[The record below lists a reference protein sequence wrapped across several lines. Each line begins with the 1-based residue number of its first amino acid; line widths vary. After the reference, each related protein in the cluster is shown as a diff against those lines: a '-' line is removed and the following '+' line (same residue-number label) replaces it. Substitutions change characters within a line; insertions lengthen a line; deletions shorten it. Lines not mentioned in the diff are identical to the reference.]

1 MKTLPHTRRASWLLL
16 LFLCAGPSGPVRS
29 EDEIEKA
36 FRDALYA
43 EEVKGDSEAALKA
56 YQEVGKKFESQ
67 RDMAATALFR
77 QGECLRKLGR
87 KEEAAAAYNKVLS
100 LYGDRDRVAK
110 LSRENLAALGLPA
123 PSAEAAPATPA
134 PAEPDED
141 AKEISR
147 LKSIAENSPDL
158 LNAGELEEAAEKGS
172 PVVVSWI
179 LEKLPKPLSAKSLND
194 ALNAACNAGH
204 LKVCQVLLDA
214 GANPNGEGKYIPLWT
229 AIHANR
235 LEVVKLLLSRKAD
248 VNVRCD
254 LDNQGQGLMKL
265 EFPDDSA
272 KELSGTALVSGS
284 FSVKQAVPVM
294 EPILT
299 GGMTE
304 CLDLLLKSGA
314 DVNATAEL
322 SGTRPTNRRVKTQDK
337 GEPLSWSLTPL
348 GAAIIKKDGD
358 AVRRLV
364 AAKADVNKPFGD
376 TVSTPL
382 SFALAML
389 HSRDP
394 EHRPGQEKTEEII
407 KILLESGADWK
418 AALSNGVTALQI
430 CARLDLVPWLEQ
442 AIKAGVDVN
451 ARDKAGNTA
460 LHQAVRAISPDA
472 VRLLL
477 AAGAKADPEGEASPL
492 ATPLTIAC
500 AFKRSDASLSIIKML
515 LDAGADPN
523 RSRDGKTPLDYTSE
537 LWFSGNVWTQ
547 AVDLLIERGARPNDS
562 GIFKREV
569 WSWGNPQKPDLPPAL
584 LETIRKV
591 WKAAHWR
598 DNPRL
603 SHAVWLSQS
612 ESMVRHGR
620 QPQFTAVMC
629 DEAAV
634 SRPPTLREF
643 FSMTRL
649 QPLTQ
654 VNGSIVTNWEEATII
669 RTREDKEER
678 IAVNMKDFV
687 QDPAKN
693 DVPLQWGDV
702 VELPVTLES
711 AGREGEGSASSARV
725 NAEKRIFREFPVE
738 LRVQPAK
745 DRLVVSAASEAQ
757 NLLQA
762 GMQWGYPNIE
772 LSRNALRVA
781 GISNL
786 LFEEGFSVTR
796 TGPPGVLSGAEG
808 NAAHGDSLL
817 MRPLLANPKPDEDA
831 LLANLWLCQTAD
843 GSYWKLPLPRTVE
856 DKPAPLA
863 GLMVALLGPHPLPS
877 ACFDWDKATVRWF
890 GPPPAKAPEPPK
902 KGREKDKD
910 KEKEK
915 EAPPPASVWN
925 EKKLL
930 DAWPDLHMQPGM
942 VITLPPAERDSF
954 EPPAK
959 LRTALTGALAFDWI
973 ATNKG
978 DEDIPCRY
986 EPRFFRGA
994 KKDGLWIWRDIDP
1007 AKANTPLLPI
1017 VFDLMIAQARSGFTG
1032 RGRMFL
1038 MVPDGHGSDLDNLQL
1053 WLTRSGTSLKFPW

>member
-1 MKTLPHTRRASWLLL
+1 MKTFPHSRRAPWLLL

-100 LYGDRDRVAK
+100 LYGDRERVAK

-123 PSAEAAPATPA
+123 PSAEAAPA
-134 PAEPDED
+134 EPDED
-141 AKEISR
+141 AKEIAR

-158 LNAGELEEAAEKGS
+158 LNAGELDEAADKGS

-179 LEKLPKPLSAKSLND
+179 LEKLPKPLSVKSLNQ

-214 GANPNGEGKYIPLWT
+214 GANPNGEEGYIPLWT
-229 AIHANR
+229 AIRANR

-248 VNVRCD
+248 ANVRND
-254 LDNQGQGLMKL
+254 VSNISKGSMSL
-265 EFPDDSA
+265 EFPADSA
-272 KELSGTALVSGS
+272 KELSGTALVSGP

-294 EPILT
+294 MPILR

-314 DVNATAEL
+314 DVNAAAEL
-322 SGTRPTNRRVKTQDK
+322 SRTRPTGRRAETQNK
-337 GEPLSWSLTPL
+337 AEPPPWSLTPL
-348 GAAIIKKDGD
+348 GAAIIKRDGD
-358 AVRRLV
+358 AVRRLL

-376 TVSTPL
+376 AASSPL
-382 SFALAML
+382 LFALAML
-389 HSRDP
+389 HSTDP
-394 EHRPGQEKTEEII
+394 EDRPGQEKTEEII

-418 AALSNGVTALQI
+418 AALSNGVTALHI

-442 AIKAGVDVN
+442 AIKAGADVN

-460 LHQAVRAISPDA
+460 LHHAVRAISPDA

-477 AAGAKADPEGEASPL
+477 AAGAKADSQGDASSL

-500 AFKRSDASLSIIKML
+500 ASKRSDASLSIIKML

-523 RSRDGKTPLDYTSE
+523 SSRDGKTPLDYTTSE
-537 LWFSGNVWTQ
+537 GWFSGSVWTQ

-562 GIFKREV
+562 GIFKREA
-569 WSWGNPQKPDLPPAL
+569 WSWGNPQKPHLPPAL
-584 LETIRKV
+584 LETIHKV
-591 WKAAHWR
+591 WNAAHWR

-603 SHAVWLSQS
+603 SHAVWLSRF
-612 ESMVRHGR
+612 ESLVMHGS
-620 QPQFTAVMC
+620 QPQFMAVMC

-649 QPLTQ
+649 QPINQ
-654 VNGSIVTNWEEATII
+654 VIGSIVTNWEEATII
-669 RTREDKEER
+669 RTREGKEER

-711 AGREGEGSASSARV
+711 VRPDSEGSASPARV
-725 NAEKRIFREFPVE
+725 NAEKRVFREFPVE
-738 LRVQPAK
+738 LRMQPAK
-745 DRLVVSAASEAQ
+745 DRLVVSAASEAR

-786 LFEEGFSVTR
+786 LFEGGFSVTR
-796 TGPPGVLSGAEG
+796 TGPRGVLSSAEG

-817 MRPLLANPKPDEDA
+817 LRPRLANPKPDEDA
-831 LLANLWLCQTAD
+831 QLANLWLCQTAD
-843 GSYWKLPLPRTVE
+843 GPYWKLPLPRTVE

-902 KGREKDKD
+902 KGKEKDKD

-915 EAPPPASVWN
+915 DAPPPASVWN

-959 LRTALTGALAFDWI
+959 LRTALTSALAFDWT

-978 DEDIPCRY
+978 DEDIPCHY

-994 KKDGLWIWRDIDP
+994 KKDSLWIWRDIDP

-1032 RGRMFL
+1032 QGRMFL
-1038 MVPDGHGSDLDNLQL
+1038 LMPDGQGSDLDNLQL
-1053 WLTRSGTSLKFPW
+1053 WLTRSGTTLKFPW